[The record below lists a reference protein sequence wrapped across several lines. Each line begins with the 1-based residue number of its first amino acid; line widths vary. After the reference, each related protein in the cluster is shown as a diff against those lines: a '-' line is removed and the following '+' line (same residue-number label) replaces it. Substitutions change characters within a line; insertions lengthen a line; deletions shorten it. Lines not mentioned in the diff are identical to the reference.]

1 MAEIVKGKIGNALT
15 STAADHVVAVADDIF
30 DEQLEKYQSVLNS
43 LMAIKDESGEVHEN
57 PFRYVANEEYMFAIV
72 DGSDRFLCGI
82 HWDGTPQ
89 FAKLETTTSQQLK
102 LINEQIK
109 ILSDKISIIV
119 GDDDVTDTI
128 DTFNEMKRF
137 FADISNTENLSS
149 ILALIDKIA
158 IHDGEGNV
166 VECPF
171 SIISNE
177 EYIKAVVDA
186 ESRLLFGI
194 KTDGSPYYPKNDMYR
209 VVQNDEYL
217 YAVVDQSDR
226 LLIGIRHDGE
236 IIEGKIPLK
245 TRQEIEHVK
254 TELSRNVLAV
264 EMDRATGRI
273 IGYTGNDSRIK
284 SCVQDRITGKIT
296 INQIIE

>member
-57 PFRYVANEEYMFAIV
+57 PFRYVANEEYMFA
-72 DGSDRFLCGI
+72 
-82 HWDGTPQ
+82 
-89 FAKLETTTSQQLK
+89 
-102 LINEQIK
+102 
-109 ILSDKISIIV
+109 
-119 GDDDVTDTI
+119 
-128 DTFNEMKRF
+128 
-137 FADISNTENLSS
+137 
-149 ILALIDKIA
+149 
-158 IHDGEGNV
+158 
-166 VECPF
+166 
-171 SIISNE
+171 
-177 EYIKAVVDA
+177 VVDA
-186 ESRLLFGI
+186 EGRLLFGI